1 MQMKRKKYIQ
11 FTLFLLLGMLTSN
24 VPRTLAQVTFKATAP
39 ASVVEGEQFRL
50 SYHLNK
56 EGRDLRLPELNGFD
70 LLFGPSTSTSYSQQ
84 TINGKTTSEMS
95 VTYTYILMPT
105 KAGNYTI
112 PAASITVDGS
122 NYQSNSLQIKVL
134 PPDEA
139 AADSSPG
146 ANRQPDR
153 AGGSATVSERDA
165 FIRAIVSKSNL
176 YEQEG
181 FTVTFRLYTTLNVVN
196 FGKIQFPEFEGFMV
210 EEIDLPVNKQLQ
222 MERYNGKLLHCR
234 FAQDTSFPAASRKD
248 YHTSGSLEM
257 VFSVP
262 SGKKVSSFFGPQ
274 EVMVDVKKR

>member
-1 MQMKRKKYIQ
+1 
-11 FTLFLLLGMLTSN
+11 
-24 VPRTLAQVTFKATAP
+24 
-39 ASVVEGEQFRL
+39 
-50 SYHLNK
+50 
-56 EGRDLRLPELNGFD
+56 
-70 LLFGPSTSTSYSQQ
+70 
-84 TINGKTTSEMS
+84 MS

-146 ANRQPDR
+146 GNRQPDR
-153 AGGSATVSERDA
+153 AGGSATVSEHDA

-210 EEIDLPVNKQLQ
+210 EEIDLPVNAVADGTIQ
-222 MERYNGKLLHCR
+222 R
-234 FAQDTSFPAASRKD
+234 
-248 YHTSGSLEM
+248 
-257 VFSVP
+257 
-262 SGKKVSSFFGPQ
+262 
-274 EVMVDVKKR
+274 